1 MLEKKFGSKQ
11 TGLFGVILVAVFA
24 LSGCASNRGLEKPE
38 VQNRTA
44 SPDAH
49 HVAILPFENLSGHPN
64 AGQILTRLMSTELYR
79 LGTFQ
84 VREESTL
91 LQQLRDKKEESAQI
105 QPVPR
110 VRELAHKLGVDAVL
124 LGSVTEYRYQH
135 GLREEPVVGLSV
147 RMVRG
152 CDGQVIWASSQSVAG
167 RGFMHRDSLNQAAQR
182 VVDAVTKELEQLN
195 INELRCSTML
205 PDNAGGKRTAQPDA
219 VAGEAGGSSS

>member
-11 TGLFGVILVAVFA
+11 TGLFGVILVVVFI
-24 LSGCASNRGLEKPE
+24 LSACASNKGMEKSGI
-38 VQNRTA
+38 QNRA
-44 SPDAH
+44 VSANAP
-49 HVAILPFENLSGHPN
+49 HVAVLPFENLSGHPN
-64 AGQILTRLMSTELYR
+64 AGQILTRLTSTELYR
-79 LGTFQ
+79 LGTFL

-91 LQQLRDKKEESAQI
+91 FRQLRDENEGSAQI
-105 QPVPR
+105 QPAPR

-152 CDGQVIWASSQSVAG
+152 CDGQVIWASSQSAAG
-167 RGFMHRDSLNQAAQR
+167 RGFIHRDSLNQAAQR

-195 INELRCSTML
+195 VNELRCSTAL
-205 PDNAGGKRTAQPDA
+205 PDNADGKRTVQPDA
-219 VAGEAGGSSS
+219 VAEKAGGSSS